1 MIAYEFYWLDDILGV
16 MPVAT
21 LPERR
26 KDPSRITPESIMNM
40 AKKILGD
47 KVDTKK
53 VFYVRV
59 TLNKGEEAS
68 LIAKGKNKESL
79 IQG

>member
-1 MIAYEFYWLDDILGV
+1 MVAYEFYWLDDIQGV

-47 KVDTKK
+47 KVDIKK

-59 TLNKGEEAS
+59 TLSKEDEAL
-68 LIAKGKNKESL
+68 LIARGNNKESPA
-79 IQG
+79 QG